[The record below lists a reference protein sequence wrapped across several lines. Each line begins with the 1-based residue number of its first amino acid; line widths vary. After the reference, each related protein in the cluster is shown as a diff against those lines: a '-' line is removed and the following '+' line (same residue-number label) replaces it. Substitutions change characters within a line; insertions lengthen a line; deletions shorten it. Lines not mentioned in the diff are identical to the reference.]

1 MLKAILAGAASAMA
15 LTFAAPAFAEP
26 PAETSE
32 TQTSTEDAMKMPP
45 AQMPASLK
53 EMREDLADKPGTE
66 TPSDL
71 DDSKDEFRA
80 VQAERLKEVLENSP
94 AATGENSTAYENLV
108 EDQTEGND
116 TLIEDDYGPEI
127 VENAP
132 QDGVELEP

>member
-26 PAETSE
+26 PSE
-32 TQTSTEDAMKMPP
+32 TQTSTDDAMKMPP
-45 AQMPASLK
+45 AQMPANLK
-53 EMREDLADKPGTE
+53 EMREDLADKPGIE

-116 TLIEDDYGPEI
+116 TLIENDYGPEI